1 MRELMR
7 SFKGQEIEGRWFGSQ
22 QSVRLP
28 VFSEVNR
35 YQTEDD
41 QVELDVLAID
51 SSGNGWIV
59 EVKWKN
65 KRAGKKELAKLVE
78 HAQDRK
84 AQGWYISKAGFT
96 SDALSYAIEQG
107 VYVSDEV
114 GLQEL
119 KKVLS
124 K

>member
-1 MRELMR
+1 M
-7 SFKGQEIEGRWFGSQ
+7 KPI
-22 QSVRLP
+22 P

-35 YQTEDD
+35 YQTEDG
-41 QVELDVLAID
+41 QVELDVLATA

-65 KRAGKKELAKLVE
+65 KRGGKKELAKLVE

-96 SDALSYAIEQG
+96 SDALSYAMEQG
-107 VYVSDEV
+107 VYVSDEA

>member
-1 MRELMR
+1 M
-7 SFKGQEIEGRWFGSQ
+7 KPI
-22 QSVRLP
+22 P
-28 VFSEVNR
+28 IFSEVNR

-41 QVELDVLAID
+41 QVELDVLATD
-51 SSGNGWIV
+51 LSGNDWIL

-78 HAQDRK
+78 HVQDRK

-96 SDALSYAIEQG
+96 SDALFYAMGQG
-107 VYVSDEV
+107 GCVSDEA
-114 GLQEL
+114 GLKEL
-119 KKVLS
+119 KKALS

>member
-65 KRAGKKELAKLVE
+65 RRAGKKELAKLVE
-78 HAQDRK
+78 HTLGRK

-96 SDALSYAIEQG
+96 SDALTYAMEQG
-107 VYVSDEV
+107 VYVSDEA
-114 GLQEL
+114 GMHEL
-119 KKVLS
+119 KKVLT

>member
-1 MRELMR
+1 MR
-7 SFKGQEIEGRWFGSQ
+7 SFIGQVVEGRWLGSQ
-22 QSVRLP
+22 QFVRLP

-35 YQTEDD
+35 YQTEDG
-41 QVELDVLAID
+41 QVELDVLSTA

-84 AQGWYISKAGFT
+84 AQCWYISKAGFT
-96 SDALSYAIEQG
+96 SNALSFASEHRIYL
-107 VYVSDEV
+107 SDEV
-114 GLQEL
+114 G
-119 KKVLS
+119 
-124 K
+124 